1 MVESQDAKVHGH
13 TWAEFIFPIQLEGSI
28 LIADGLLLLI
38 ISSLSSITLF
48 NWMPLWHSMVI
59 FLSDLIYLRKIKT
72 RNISDLFLITDS
84 PSAIPGL
91 DFV

>member
-38 ISSLSSITLF
+38 ISSLCSNGCHCGIQWYF
-48 NWMPLWHSMVI
+48 
-59 FLSDLIYLRKIKT
+59 FSDLIYLRKI
-72 RNISDLFLITDS
+72 ISPEISQICFYYR
-84 PSAIPGL
+84 
-91 DFV
+91 